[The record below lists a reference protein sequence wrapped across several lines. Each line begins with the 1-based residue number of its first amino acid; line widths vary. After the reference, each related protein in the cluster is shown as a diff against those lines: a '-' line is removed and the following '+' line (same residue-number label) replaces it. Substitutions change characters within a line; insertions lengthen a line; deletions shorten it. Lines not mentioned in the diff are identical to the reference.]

1 MFTNMD
7 MPSSIALGNVTNMNT
22 AAATVTDTVIGR
34 HLPLK
39 PAVTGLQWLNIHIFN
54 IPTLVHCLS
63 VSVPQ
68 RFTVNMPESLTES
81 VTVHPGAPVSSVTD

>member
-39 PAVTGLQWLNIHIFN
+39 PAVTGLQWLNIYILN
-54 IPTLVHCLS
+54 ILSSRS
-63 VSVPQ
+63 VSAP
-68 RFTVNMPESLTES
+68 PEFHSKHAVVFIDRHRCL
-81 VTVHPGAPVSSVTD
+81 H